1 MGGLSRRDV
10 LKVGGLS
17 LASLVSP
24 SFAFRVMEPVVK
36 VENPMLYYPNR
47 DWERFYRDI

>member
-47 DWERFYRDI
+47 D